1 MRDMRDKLNNGIFAA
16 AVVAV
21 ILTAMLR
28 LDAITAFFE
37 RVLGGDLSIV
47 GVVSLLVILGA
58 LAEGL
63 EAMTGGARR

>member
-1 MRDMRDKLNNGIFAA
+1 MRDKLFNGILAA

-28 LDAITAFFE
+28 LDEITAFFE

-47 GVVSLLVILGA
+47 GVVSMLIILGA